1 MKAERAGVIN
11 LFDLRT
17 AKILATIL
25 VFALALAT
33 VYVARVVIAIFL
45 FSILFAYLINPV
57 VRFLQKHSLFFKN
70 LRGPHITEA
79 YLVCVVLVAVLSHA
93 IAPAFQNAF
102 SPLAQQIPA
111 IANRVSTGEIAN
123 DLSTSHGWTD
133 AQGAWFRA
141 FLLRHR
147 LYLEAS
153 VSELERFTSAAL
165 VGILVIPILS
175 IFFLS
180 DGEKLT
186 NQAIFL
192 LSTER
197 NRPFVQSLTEDLH
210 LMLQRYIRAKV
221 TLGGLSFL
229 FCSIAMLVLRF
240 PNALVFGVLAGLL
253 EFIPVAGW
261 MIAAASIVIAGALV
275 HAHWIWMLSLLGLW
289 RIIMDYAI
297 SPRVMGHELE
307 IHPLLAIF
315 TVMIGGALS
324 GIVGV
329 YLSIPIVAA
338 LTVIYRRCST
348 ESDTATDFSSVEDE
362 SSTETRPVPAL

>member
-1 MKAERAGVIN
+1 
-11 LFDLRT
+11 
-17 AKILATIL
+17 
-25 VFALALAT
+25 
-33 VYVARVVIAIFL
+33 
-45 FSILFAYLINPV
+45 
-57 VRFLQKHSLFFKN
+57 
-70 LRGPHITEA
+70 
-79 YLVCVVLVAVLSHA
+79 
-93 IAPAFQNAF
+93 
-102 SPLAQQIPA
+102 
-111 IANRVSTGEIAN
+111 
-123 DLSTSHGWTD
+123 
-133 AQGAWFRA
+133 
-141 FLLRHR
+141 
-147 LYLEAS
+147 
-153 VSELERFTSAAL
+153 
-165 VGILVIPILS
+165 
-175 IFFLS
+175 
-180 DGEKLT
+180 
-186 NQAIFL
+186 
-192 LSTER
+192 
-197 NRPFVQSLTEDLH
+197 
-210 LMLQRYIRAKV
+210 MLQRYIRAKV

-362 SSTETRPVPAL
+362 SSTETRPIPAL